1 MPRRSGRASAGI
13 GHGPPRW
20 SARIGGVDASIAV
33 QWFANEPGSERA
45 ARLIVEERPLLAP
58 DLMPVEAANT
68 WWKKVRQH
76 EMDATDLDQAIVN
89 LLALGIAFYPSAALL
104 SRAARLALEVD
115 HPVYDCLYLALAI
128 NENCRLVTADQAT
141 VNQLATHF
149 PFIVPLVSLPA

>member
-1 MPRRSGRASAGI
+1 LSRARRQAPRRARAA
-13 GHGPPRW
+13 PVV
-20 SARIGGVDASIAV
+20 VDASIAV

-58 DLMPVEAANT
+58 DLMPVEAANA
-68 WWKKVRQH
+68 WWKKVRRH

-115 HPVYDCLYLALAI
+115 HPVYDCLYLVLAS
-128 NENCRLVTADQAT
+128 EQGAR
-141 VNQLATHF
+141 LATDDEGLRRVAPHAN
-149 PFIVPLVSLPA
+149 VRVWAR